1 MENVHCYD
9 LFTDRWWRAVF
20 SVSQGLCV
28 PDYRMCIAVSSLH
41 NSSFIQWDTQ
51 HIIIS
56 EMCTVTLIPNAQC
69 TIVGSQIYS
78 PIHLLF
84 VFIHFTSVIFIIKA
98 NTMIIK
104 AEKFPS
110 FYEVTYWFL
119 VFYWYIVSVLGD
131 WATYV
136 TYYTYFFVLWKYI
149 LYFHFKLKIT
159 IQMKPVSE

>member
-1 MENVHCYD
+1 MRLLRTSRKFLAGIKFCLQYMYLKIVQFMTVQCSNNNPCLKTVRKKPMENVHCYD

-41 NSSFIQWDTQ
+41 NSSFIQWNTQ

-78 PIHLLF
+78 PIHLLC

-104 AEKFPS
+104 AES
-110 FYEVTYWFL
+110 FHPF
-119 VFYWYIVSVLGD
+119 
-131 WATYV
+131 
-136 TYYTYFFVLWKYI
+136 
-149 LYFHFKLKIT
+149 
-159 IQMKPVSE
+159 MKWHIDF

>member
-104 AEKFPS
+104 AES
-110 FYEVTYWFL
+110 FHPFMKWHIDFL
-119 VFYWYIVSVLGD
+119 
-131 WATYV
+131 
-136 TYYTYFFVLWKYI
+136 FFIDTLSPYLEIGPLMSHTIPTSLFFESIFFIFI
-149 LYFHFKLKIT
+149 L
-159 IQMKPVSE
+159 S